1 MATATFNVSK
11 RGGDSTEVSKE
22 VPDNLEDPRWGDI
35 VMKPEEDIHELAL
48 QALIVKCQAGAR
60 ARLDQGEAAVQAYVD
75 AYKYGARSGGFT
87 APSVSAEAAAE
98 QAFTPDQLAFLK
110 AAGMRVE
117 AEVEAA

>member
-11 RGGDSTEVSKE
+11 RGGESVEVSKE
-22 VPDNLEDPRWGDI
+22 VPDNLEDPRWGNI

-60 ARLDQGEAAVQAYVD
+60 ARLDQGDAAVQAYVD
-75 AYKYGARSGGFT
+75 GYKYGARSGGFA
-87 APSVSAEAAAE
+87 APTVSASEAQD
-98 QAFTPDQLAFLK
+98 QAFTEEQLAFLR

-117 AEVEAA
+117 AEAEA

>member
-11 RGGDSTEVSKE
+11 RGGESVEVSKE
-22 VPDNLEDPRWGDI
+22 VPDNLEDPRWGNI

-60 ARLDQGEAAVQAYVD
+60 ARLDQGEAAVQSYVD
-75 AYKYGARSGGFT
+75 NYKYGARSGGFISPAVT
-87 APSVSAEAAAE
+87 AAEASE
-98 QAFTPDQLAFLK
+98 QAFTDEQLAFLR

-117 AEVEAA
+117 AEVEA